1 VLEWD
6 SWGWRDYFNFGG
18 IIVRFGGIILIL
30 AGIPELLAEKREK
43 SAEFPNNRRH
53 GKISLGKV
61 DLLSGMIVIGGVIC

>member
-1 VLEWD
+1 MEFGGFILK
-6 SWGWRDYFNFGG
+6 FGG

-43 SAEFPNNRRH
+43 SAEFPNNRRR
-53 GKISLGKV
+53 GKISHGKV